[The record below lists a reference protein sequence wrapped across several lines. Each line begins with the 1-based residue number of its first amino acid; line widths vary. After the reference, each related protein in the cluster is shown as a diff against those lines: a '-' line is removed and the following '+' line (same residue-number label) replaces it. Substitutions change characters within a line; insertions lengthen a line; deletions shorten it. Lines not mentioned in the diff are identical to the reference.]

1 MGYGYTSIFKQ
12 DSISSICKS
21 LLPFSTKKPS
31 LAAAENKLSKQHS
44 DYLKW
49 QQNAYHEILNLMGLH
64 KHGLL
69 PSSQLASFRCN
80 LLETLIAS
88 KGSHFEQPRL
98 LRDKLLFLQELLYAK
113 CISEEEYHASK
124 RPLLQRLA
132 VQGAEL
138 EATDVIVGV
147 AKDNCKEEE
156 AEEEEW
162 STIDLRDDKNL
173 MNSGSKNKSKNR
185 TTAAMKHIK
194 DKASNLGFGS
204 FEKAG
209 RNRGQKSIFDNAG
222 LFGKENVQ
230 TDEEKSVL
238 GDEKKRNAREIDS
251 VVLTENL
258 GSNLGKIE
266 GVQGRDEGKKAEKS
280 KERNPKS
287 GWKQWG
293 FDGLKKWKRTPLQD
307 ETTTL
312 PLSEKSRYNG
322 DNKEPCQVVKDKV
335 LSDVPPSTFIIDK
348 VLGDKIKQDLLQIQ
362 TAMSSNPNFKISD
375 DQMDAICRELPVNKS
390 DLMHLFSKSWCE
402 QYGELVLDV
411 VKKQMK
417 EHVDENKYTRTA
429 TLERRQTSSM
439 RWTTFDQDENCH
451 PNLFAAQNNQ
461 LSAFCP
467 DQNPF
472 WNGDK

>member
-1 MGYGYTSIFKQ
+1 MGYGYSATYYSTLQ

-21 LLPFSTKKPS
+21 ILPFKKPS
-31 LAAAENKLSKQHS
+31 LGAAEHKLSKQHS

-69 PSSQLASFRCN
+69 PSSQLESFRCN
-80 LLETLIAS
+80 LLESLIAS

-147 AKDNCKEEE
+147 AKDNCEEKAE
-156 AEEEEW
+156 EEEEW
-162 STIDLRDDKNL
+162 STIDLRDEKSL
-173 MNSGSKNKSKNR
+173 MNSNSKNKSKKR
-185 TTAAMKHIK
+185 TSAAIKHIK

-209 RNRGQKSIFDNAG
+209 KNRGQKSIFDNAG
-222 LFGKENVQ
+222 LFGKESLHS
-230 TDEEKSVL
+230 DEENLYL
-238 GDEKKRNAREIDS
+238 GENKKENVRDIHSAVEIES
-251 VVLTENL
+251 
-258 GSNLGKIE
+258 LGKICE
-266 GVQGRDEGKKAEKS
+266 GFEGKDEGKKAGKS

-293 FDGLKKWKRTPLQD
+293 FDGLKKWKRTSLQD
-307 ETTTL
+307 ETITL
-312 PLSEKSRYNG
+312 PLGEKSRDCG
-322 DNKEPCQVVKDKV
+322 DDKV

-348 VLGDKIKQDLLQIQ
+348 VLGDKIKQELLQVQ
-362 TAMSSNPNFKISD
+362 TAMSSNSNFKISD

-390 DLMHLFSKSWCE
+390 DLMHLFPKSWCE
-402 QYGELVLDV
+402 QYGELVFDV

-417 EHVDENKYTRTA
+417 EHVEENKDIRNA
-429 TLERRQTSSM
+429 TLERRQTSSR

-451 PNLFAAQNNQ
+451 PNLFSAQNNQ
-461 LSAFCP
+461 YSAFCP

-472 WNGDK
+472 WDSDK